1 MSIQNYLNERFPGLS
16 LRTGIFNSWSYG
28 IRFELGDPTM
38 NDIDH
43 DLYMNQVYLRAVSVF
58 KHLFPL
64 NDEIYLCAYVLNE
77 DSIKIQKV
85 NFFKK
90 YVKTKELLKKL
101 SFTDD
106 YDSEY
111 DLKYKTFCLKCKVSD
126 VKYLNLIKA
135 ICNRDMGIKPII
147 KHDIF
152 FVNINREVI
161 LQIYDDRGCDVI
173 YTTKQGLQG
182 VYKDF
187 NNWILQY
194 DRIEID
200 EKLS

>member
-85 NFFKK
+85 NF
-90 YVKTKELLKKL
+90 LK
-101 SFTDD
+101 ST
-106 YDSEY
+106 
-111 DLKYKTFCLKCKVSD
+111 LKRKNY
-126 VKYLNLIKA
+126 
-135 ICNRDMGIKPII
+135 
-147 KHDIF
+147 
-152 FVNINREVI
+152 
-161 LQIYDDRGCDVI
+161 
-173 YTTKQGLQG
+173 
-182 VYKDF
+182 
-187 NNWILQY
+187 
-194 DRIEID
+194 
-200 EKLS
+200 